1 MVTPVT
7 KLPIS
12 GMEFWIVCLMP
23 SDVQVMVAF
32 NDPMVPVE
40 LPLSASLT
48 SSMSMSAFIPL
59 ASRIWL
65 PAVLIEML
73 L

>member
-1 MVTPVT
+1 M
-7 KLPIS
+7 
-12 GMEFWIVCLMP
+12 VCLMP
-23 SDVQVMVAF
+23 SAVQVIVAF
-32 NDPMVPVE
+32 NDPIVPLE

-65 PAVLIEML
+65 PAVVIEML
-73 L
+73 P